1 MRALK
6 KSIAMRS
13 MVALHYFCR
22 MLVAVLSVSGDAG
35 GI

>member
-13 MVALHYFCR
+13 MVVLHYLG
-22 MLVAVLSVSGDAG
+22 MVALFAG
-35 GI
+35 CW